1 MNKNF
6 RFLLSTIAIIFL
18 FTSLSTAV
26 SAQTGV
32 LREILKRMDMNN
44 KALVSLKSNIKM
56 SKVNPQIGTED
67 LTQGS
72 LSYLPGKTEKQIYLR
87 VDWTKPL
94 EESLAIANGKYVI
107 YRPNTKQAIV
117 GSVDSAKGSSN
128 SGGALAFMTMSKEQL
143 SANYNVQYAGR
154 ETVASGVEAH
164 HLVLTPKTATSYKS
178 ADLWVDDNGMPVQAT
193 IIEKNNDKTTILLT
207 NIQRNATVKASVFKI
222 NPPKGTAIVQG

>member
-1 MNKNF
+1 MLFMNKNF
-6 RFLLSTIAIIFL
+6 RFMLPTIAIIFL
-18 FTSLSTAV
+18 FSSLSTGV

-32 LREILKRMDMNN
+32 LREILKRMDTNN

-87 VDWTKPL
+87 IDWTKPL

-117 GSVDSAKGSSN
+117 GSVDSAKGSS
-128 SGGALAFMTMSKEQL
+128 
-143 SANYNVQYAGR
+143 
-154 ETVASGVEAH
+154 
-164 HLVLTPKTATSYKS
+164 
-178 ADLWVDDNGMPVQAT
+178 
-193 IIEKNNDKTTILLT
+193 
-207 NIQRNATVKASVFKI
+207 
-222 NPPKGTAIVQG
+222 